1 MENDPDKNTAD
12 ETFWT
17 EKRKT
22 FLKSN
27 KDTYGINPFICLK
40 ITQPFLLSVY
50 LYTDEN
56 VWTDKHKILRLVME
70 ELQFFFFLFPNTQF
84 LFSTTKENSF

>member
-1 MENDPDKNTAD
+1 MENEPDKNTAD

-27 KDTYGINPFICLK
+27 KDTYGTNPFICLK
-40 ITQPFLLSVY
+40 IT
-50 LYTDEN
+50 
-56 VWTDKHKILRLVME
+56 
-70 ELQFFFFLFPNTQF
+70 
-84 LFSTTKENSF
+84 